1 MDDLKIVNG
10 YVDSVEAKYELLLDK
25 LQLKVNQDSEMLKE
39 LETEVAVITKLVSPV
54 KEHVQDISRLQ

>member
-25 LQLKVNQDSEMLKE
+25 L
-39 LETEVAVITKLVSPV
+39 
-54 KEHVQDISRLQ
+54 

>member
-39 LETEVAVITKLVSPV
+39 LETEVAVIAKLVSPV
-54 KEHVQDISRLQ
+54 KEHVQDISRLH

>member
-39 LETEVAVITKLVSPV
+39 LETEVAVIAKLV
-54 KEHVQDISRLQ
+54 